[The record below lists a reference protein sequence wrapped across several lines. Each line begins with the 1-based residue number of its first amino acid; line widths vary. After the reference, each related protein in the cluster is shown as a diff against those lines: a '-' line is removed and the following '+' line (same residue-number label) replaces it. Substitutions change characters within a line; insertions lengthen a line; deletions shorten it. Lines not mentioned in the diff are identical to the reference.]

1 VKVAGDGATAPAAV
15 AAHRIS
21 APKSVSFTDLA
32 ARKPRSKPSSDRS
45 DRSGEL
51 SGDGAGAAAAAGCGS
66 AGRGASGEAAAPFR
80 PPAARDPLLPAAG
93 RASSAWRAAS
103 AGERVALLGRRWGE
117 GAECQPSAASQGY
130 NWPPCAA
137 PSAATQP
144 PTSAAYQRPPR
155 AVLLA
160 DGSAVELDGQEAAE
174 AARWVAPPPRRRA
187 SWREPHPLM
196 HLPIPN
202 PAAMR
207 EARVPTAPRSKP
219 RRPSGSLAPLR
230 AGQTD
235 LDLLLQAAQLAG
247 AESQLAWLGGEG
259 GGGGARE
266 DAGAS
271 SKRQRPW

>member
-1 VKVAGDGATAPAAV
+1 MAGDGAQAPVAAARARITAP
-15 AAHRIS
+15 
-21 APKSVSFTDLA
+21 PKSGSFTDLA
-32 ARKPRSKPSSDRS
+32 ARKPRSKPSSERS
-45 DRSGEL
+45 DRSGER
-51 SGDGAGAAAAAGCGS
+51 SGDGAGAAGGS
-66 AGRGASGEAAAPFR
+66 AGRGGSGDAAVPFLQ
-80 PPAARDPLLPAAG
+80 PLARDPLLPAAG

-103 AGERVALLGRRWGE
+103 AGERVALLGRRWYE
-117 GAECQPSAASQGY
+117 GTEILPSAASQGY
-130 NWPPCAA
+130 NWLPCAA

-160 DGSAVELDGQEAAE
+160 DGSAVELDGQGAAE

-187 SWREPHPLM
+187 TWREPHPLM

-202 PAAMR
+202 PAAVR